1 MSNNIDTNSDN
12 FQINDLQNKIN
23 TIEEKLPAI
32 LDDFKKYYVF
42 FNKNP
47 TYNEYQQIYQNLKS
61 ELDSISG
68 DLLKIVNEINSNTQ
82 KISDSLLKI
91 NILIEKEKA
100 KNITLKAAE
109 YDVNNKYKGSS
120 TMIDEYK
127 QIYNENYFNNV
138 FLFIGIIIAI
148 VSLVKVF
155 TGKSTINNV
164 NSNLSVKK

>member
-1 MSNNIDTNSDN
+1 MPDN
-12 FQINDLQNKIN
+12 FQINDLKDKIN

-47 TYNEYQQIYQNLKS
+47 TYNEYQQIYQNLKN
-61 ELDSISG
+61 ELDSING
-68 DLLKIVNEINSNTQ
+68 ELLKVHNDLGANTQ
-82 KISDSLLKI
+82 KISDSLVEV
-91 NILIEKEKA
+91 NILIEKERVR
-100 KNITLKAAE
+100 NIALKGIE
-109 YDVNNKYKGSS
+109 RGVNNKYTGST
-120 TMIDEYK
+120 TMIHEYK

-138 FLFIGIIIAI
+138 FIFIGIIIAI

-164 NSNLSVKK
+164 NSNLSVKQ

>member
-82 KISDSLLKI
+82 KISDALLKI